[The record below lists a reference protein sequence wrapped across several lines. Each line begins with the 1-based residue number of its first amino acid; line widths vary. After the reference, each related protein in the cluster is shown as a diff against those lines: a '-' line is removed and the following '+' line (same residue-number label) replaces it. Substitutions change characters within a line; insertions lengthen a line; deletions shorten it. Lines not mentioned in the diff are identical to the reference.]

1 MFGSKFP
8 KKRDLYLGES
18 DSLLRLLFSD
28 IDYFNGDLTDLAI
41 SLQDLET
48 RGFSLDIDRISS
60 KKIVSARML
69 DQKSKAKKPTD
80 RENAYIS
87 KFSNSSVNAEV
98 DLDKNKLFS
107 TSYDPMNGNYAHASL
122 KCCPL
127 EQKKR
132 SYYIMARAKLKE
144 HLKQNIVGIDNYPFS
159 H

>member
-8 KKRDLYLGES
+8 RKSDLYLDEN
-18 DSLLRLLFSD
+18 DYLLRLLFSD

-41 SLQDLET
+41 SLQDLEK

-60 KKIVSARML
+60 REIVSTRMSV
-69 DQKSKAKKPTD
+69 QKSKAKVPTD
-80 RENAYIS
+80 REKAYIS
-87 KFSNSSVNAEV
+87 KFSNLSVNAEV

-107 TSYDPMNGNYAHASL
+107 TSHDPMHGNYAHASL

-127 EQKKR
+127 EEKKR
-132 SYYIMARAKLKE
+132 SYYLLARARLKE
-144 HLKQNIVGIDNYPFS
+144 HLKQNIISIDDYPFS